1 MSPDP
6 AGMRTPSERRRNPL
20 LRALIEE
27 MLEHV
32 REVNRHAAEWTP
44 EERARAEAELSAIM
58 SRVRGAA
65 TGQDTTT

>member
-6 AGMRTPSERRRNPL
+6 AGMRTPEERRRNPL

-32 REVNRHAAEWTP
+32 REANRHALDWTP
-44 EERARAEAELSAIM
+44 EERARAETELGEIM

-65 TGQDTTT
+65 TRSSTS